1 MGFNYK
7 NTFLLE
13 FEDSLL
19 ANTLNGNSVVYN
31 MSAYNVDNGYPIND
45 IEFADSSNG
54 KRSLAMKN
62 GSKYSIVYS
71 SSSIYF
77 GPYPNTDKG
86 VDWVFDIDFFSSNF
100 GSSRRRALAGQ
111 YQVVLQGNEY
121 VIINNQGDNKFG
133 EFFIF
138 EESTGIENMH
148 SMHLWIR
155 VENVPDQYYKFKTE
169 DFAAN
174 KWINFVIHF
183 TQPAIPSSTSTPDP
197 IEPYSLKFFINC
209 EDLQFSS
216 YGVAP
221 PKYSNNTE
229 YLNVTKPINVFN
241 FSLNDRIFGTSSSC
255 AQLSSLVNEISC
267 FNRRGDESEDRAAFS
282 EREVFNTYNYG
293 MAFTILNNNKIT
305 NNKFIIKS
313 TAMSTVR
320 VLSTE
325 GSSEGQYLGLSDG
338 RLLESKEAVWQ
349 YSKLLNNQM
358 SLEQIDVIAI
368 TPNSNIDIVPGSG
381 IKFTGY
387 IVGLE

>member
-1 MGFNYK
+1 MAFNYK

-13 FEDSLL
+13 FEDSLS
-19 ANTLNGNSVVYN
+19 ANTLNSNSVVDN
-31 MSAYNVDNGYPIND
+31 MLAYNVDNGSPIID

-54 KRSLAMKN
+54 KKSLAMKN
-62 GSKYSIVYS
+62 GSKYSIVDS
-71 SSSIYF
+71 TSSIYF
-77 GPYPNTDKG
+77 GPYPNADKG
-86 VDWVFDIDFFSSNF
+86 VDWVFDIDFFSSSF
-100 GSSRRRALAGQ
+100 GSLRRRALAGQ

-121 VIINNQGDNKFG
+121 VIRNDPGDNKYG

-155 VENVPDQYYKFKTE
+155 VKGLREYYKFKTE

-183 TQPAIPSSTSTPDP
+183 TQPAIPSSTSTQDP
-197 IEPYSLKFFINC
+197 TEPYSLKFFINC

-216 YGVAP
+216 YGFPVSI
-221 PKYSNNTE
+221 YSNTIE
-229 YLNVTKPINVFN
+229 YLNVTKPIRVFN

-267 FNRRGDESEDRAAFS
+267 FNRRGDVSEDRAAFS

-320 VLSTE
+320 VLSAE

-368 TPNSNIDIVPGSG
+368 TPNSARDIVPGSG

>member
-1 MGFNYK
+1 MAFNYN

-19 ANTLNGNSVVYN
+19 ANTLNGNSVVDN
-31 MSAYNVDNGYPIND
+31 MSAYNVDNGSPIND

-54 KRSLAMKN
+54 KKSLAMKN
-62 GSKYSIVYS
+62 GSKYSIVDS

-86 VDWVFDIDFFSSNF
+86 VDWVFNIDFFSSNF

-111 YQVVLQGNEY
+111 YSVVLQGNDY
-121 VIINNQGDNKFG
+121 VIFNSPSENKFCD
-133 EFFIF
+133 FFIF
-138 EESTGIENMH
+138 EESKEEENMH
-148 SMHLWIR
+148 SMHLWIMVKNR
-155 VENVPDQYYKFKTE
+155 PQQYYKFKTE

-183 TQPAIPSSTSTPDP
+183 TQPAIPLSTSTPDP
-197 IEPYSLKFFINC
+197 TESYSLKFFINC

-216 YGVAP
+216 YGSTVSE
-221 PKYSNNTE
+221 YFNNTE
-229 YLNVTKPINVFN
+229 YLDVTKPTSVFN

-255 AQLSSLVNEISC
+255 TQLSSLVNEISC
-267 FNRRGDESEDRAAFS
+267 FNRRGDGFEDRAAFS

-320 VLSTE
+320 VLSAE

-368 TPNSNIDIVPGSG
+368 TPNSSITIVPGSG

>member
-13 FEDSLL
+13 FKDSLL
-19 ANTLNGNSVVYN
+19 ANTLNGNSVVTS
-31 MSAYNVDNGYPIND
+31 MSAYNVDNGSLIND

-54 KRSLAMKN
+54 KKSLAMKN
-62 GSKYSIVYS
+62 GSKYSIVVS
-71 SSSIYF
+71 SSNIYF

-86 VDWVFDIDFFSSNF
+86 VDWVFDIDFFSSSF
-100 GSSRRRALAGQ
+100 GSLRRRALAGQ
-111 YQVVLQGNEY
+111 YQVVLEGNEY
-121 VIINNQGDNKFG
+121 VIINNQGADKYS

-138 EESTGIENMH
+138 EESTEDEDRNSI
-148 SMHLWIR
+148 HLWIR
-155 VENVPDQYYKFKTE
+155 KKDTPSYYKFKTE
-169 DFAAN
+169 EYDSN

-183 TQPAIPSSTSTPDP
+183 TQPAIPLTTSTEYPT
-197 IEPYSLKFFINC
+197 EPYSLKFFINC

-216 YGVAP
+216 YGVAVS
-221 PKYSNNTE
+221 KYSNNTE
-229 YLNVTKPINVFN
+229 YLNVTKPTSVFN

-267 FNRRGDESEDRAAFS
+267 FNRRGDEFEDRAAFS
-282 EREVFNTYNYG
+282 EKEVFNTYNYG

-320 VLSTE
+320 VLSAE

-358 SLEQIDVIAI
+358 SLEQIEVIAI
-368 TPNSNIDIVPGSG
+368 TPNSDIDIVPGSG

>member
-1 MGFNYK
+1 MAFNYK

-19 ANTLNGNSVVYN
+19 ANTLNSNSVVDN
-31 MSAYNVDNGYPIND
+31 MSAYNVDSGSPITD

-54 KRSLAMKN
+54 KKSLAMKN
-62 GSKYSIVYS
+62 GSKYSIVDS
-71 SSSIYF
+71 TSSIYF
-77 GPYPNTDKG
+77 GPYPNADKG
-86 VDWVFDIDFFSSNF
+86 VDWVFDIDFFSSSF
-100 GSSRRRALAGQ
+100 GSLRRRALAGQ

-121 VIINNQGDNKFG
+121 VIRNDPGDNKYG

-155 VENVPDQYYKFKTE
+155 VKGLREYYKFKTE

-183 TQPAIPSSTSTPDP
+183 TQPAIPSSTSTQDP
-197 IEPYSLKFFINC
+197 TEPYSLKFFINC

-216 YGVAP
+216 YGFPVSI
-221 PKYSNNTE
+221 YSNTIE
-229 YLNVTKPINVFN
+229 YLNVTKPIRVFN

-267 FNRRGDESEDRAAFS
+267 FNRRGDGFEDRAAFS

-320 VLSTE
+320 VLSAE

-358 SLEQIDVIAI
+358 SLDQIDVIAI
-368 TPNSNIDIVPGSG
+368 TPNSDKAIVPGSG

>member
-1 MGFNYK
+1 MAFNYN

-13 FEDSLL
+13 FENSLS
-19 ANTLNGNSVVYN
+19 ANTLNGNSVVDN
-31 MSAYNVDNGYPIND
+31 MSACNVDNGFPIND

-54 KRSLAMKN
+54 KKSLAMKN
-62 GSKYSIVYS
+62 GSKYSIVDS
-71 SSSIYF
+71 SSKIYF

-111 YQVVLQGNEY
+111 YRVALEGNEY
-121 VIINNQGDNKFG
+121 VIFNSPGENKFC

-148 SMHLWIR
+148 SIHLWIMVKDSPER
-155 VENVPDQYYKFKTE
+155 YYKFKTE

-183 TQPAIPSSTSTPDP
+183 TQPAIPSSTSAQDP
-197 IEPYSLKFFINC
+197 TEPYSLKFFINC
-209 EDLQFSS
+209 EDLCFSS

-229 YLNVTKPINVFN
+229 YLDVTKPISVFN

-267 FNRRGDESEDRAAFS
+267 FNRRGDGFEDRAAFS

-320 VLSTE
+320 VLSAE

-368 TPNSNIDIVPGSG
+368 TPNSDIDIVPGSG

>member
-1 MGFNYK
+1 MAFNYK

-13 FEDSLL
+13 FEDSLS
-19 ANTLNGNSVVYN
+19 ANTLNSNSVVDN
-31 MSAYNVDNGYPIND
+31 MLAYNVDNGSPIID

-54 KRSLAMKN
+54 KKSLAMKN
-62 GSKYSIVYS
+62 GSKYSIVDS
-71 SSSIYF
+71 TSSIYF
-77 GPYPNTDKG
+77 GPYPNADKG
-86 VDWVFDIDFFSSNF
+86 VDWVFDIDFFSSSF
-100 GSSRRRALAGQ
+100 GSLRRRALAGQ

-121 VIINNQGDNKFG
+121 VIRNDPGDNKYG

-155 VENVPDQYYKFKTE
+155 VKGLREYYKFKTE

-197 IEPYSLKFFINC
+197 TEPYSLKFFINC
-209 EDLQFSS
+209 KDLQFSS

-221 PKYSNNTE
+221 LKYNNNTE
-229 YLNVTKPINVFN
+229 YLNVTKPIRVFN

-267 FNRRGDESEDRAAFS
+267 FNRRGDVSEDRAAFS

-320 VLSTE
+320 VLSAE

-368 TPNSNIDIVPGSG
+368 TPNSARDIVPGSG

>member
-1 MGFNYK
+1 MAFNYK

-19 ANTLNGNSVVYN
+19 ANKLNDNSVVN
-31 MSAYNVDNGYPIND
+31 SMLAYNVDNGSPIND

-54 KRSLAMKN
+54 KKSLAMKN
-62 GSKYSIVYS
+62 GSKYSIVDS

-111 YQVVLQGNEY
+111 YRVALEGNDY
-121 VIINNQGDNKFG
+121 VIFNSSSENKFC

-138 EESTGIENMH
+138 EESKEEENMH

-155 VENVPDQYYKFKTE
+155 VKDSPQLYYKFKTE

-197 IEPYSLKFFINC
+197 TEPYSLKFFINC
-209 EDLQFSS
+209 
-216 YGVAP
+216 
-221 PKYSNNTE
+221 
-229 YLNVTKPINVFN
+229 VFN

-267 FNRRGDESEDRAAFS
+267 FNRRGDGSDDRAAFS
-282 EREVFNTYNYG
+282 EKEVFNTYNYG

-320 VLSTE
+320 VLSAE

-368 TPNSNIDIVPGSG
+368 TTNNRIDIVPGSG

>member
-31 MSAYNVDNGYPIND
+31 MSAYNVDNGSLITD

-54 KRSLAMKN
+54 KKSLAMKN
-62 GSKYSIVYS
+62 GSKYSIVDS
-71 SSSIYF
+71 TSSIYF
-77 GPYPNTDKG
+77 GPYPNADKG
-86 VDWVFDIDFFSSNF
+86 VDWVFDIDFFSSSF

-121 VIINNQGDNKFG
+121 VIINNQGANKFG

-138 EESTGIENMH
+138 EESKEEENIH

-155 VENVPDQYYKFKTE
+155 VKDSTQLYYKFKTE

-183 TQPAIPSSTSTPDP
+183 TQPAIPSSTSTQDP
-197 IEPYSLKFFINC
+197 TEPYSLKFFINC

-216 YGVAP
+216 YGF
-221 PKYSNNTE
+221 
-229 YLNVTKPINVFN
+229 TKPISVFN

-267 FNRRGDESEDRAAFS
+267 FNRRGDGSEDRAAFS

-320 VLSTE
+320 VLSAE

-349 YSKLLNNQM
+349 YSKLLNNRM

-368 TPNSNIDIVPGSG
+368 TPNSDYHIVPGSG

>member
-1 MGFNYK
+1 MGFNYN

-13 FEDSLL
+13 FEDSLS
-19 ANTLNGNSVVYN
+19 ANTLNSNSVVTS
-31 MSAYNVDNGYPIND
+31 MSAYHVDNGYQIND
-45 IEFADSSNG
+45 IEFVDSSNG

-62 GSKYSIVYS
+62 GSKYSIVD

-121 VIINNQGDNKFG
+121 VIINNEGDNKFG

-155 VENVPDQYYKFKTE
+155 VKNAAQYYKFKTE

-183 TQPAIPSSTSTPDP
+183 TQPAIPSSTSAQVPT
-197 IEPYSLKFFINC
+197 EPYSLKFFINC

-216 YGVAP
+216 YGIDP
-221 PKYSNNTE
+221 PIYSNNTE
-229 YLNVTKPINVFN
+229 YLNVTKPIKVFN

-267 FNRRGDESEDRAAFS
+267 FNRRGDGFEDRAAFS

-320 VLSTE
+320 VLSAE

-368 TPNSNIDIVPGSG
+368 TPNSIIDIVPGSG

>member
-1 MGFNYK
+1 MAFNYK

-13 FEDSLL
+13 FEDSLS
-19 ANTLNGNSVVYN
+19 ANTLNSNSVVDN
-31 MSAYNVDNGYPIND
+31 MLAYNVDNGSPIID

-54 KRSLAMKN
+54 KKSLAMKN
-62 GSKYSIVYS
+62 GSKYSIVDS
-71 SSSIYF
+71 TSSIYF
-77 GPYPNTDKG
+77 GPYPNADKG
-86 VDWVFDIDFFSSNF
+86 VDWVFDIDFFSSSF
-100 GSSRRRALAGQ
+100 GSLRRRALAGQ

-121 VIINNQGDNKFG
+121 VIRNDPGDNKYG

-155 VENVPDQYYKFKTE
+155 VKGLREYYKFKTE

-183 TQPAIPSSTSTPDP
+183 TQPAIPSSTSTQDP
-197 IEPYSLKFFINC
+197 TEPYSLKFFINC

-216 YGVAP
+216 YGFPVSI
-221 PKYSNNTE
+221 YSNTIE
-229 YLNVTKPINVFN
+229 YLNVTKPIRVFN

-267 FNRRGDESEDRAAFS
+267 FNRRGDGSEDRAAFS

-320 VLSTE
+320 VLSAE

-368 TPNSNIDIVPGSG
+368 TPNSARDIVPGSG

>member
-1 MGFNYK
+1 MAFNYK

-13 FEDSLL
+13 FEDSLS
-19 ANTLNGNSVVYN
+19 ANTLNGNSVVTS
-31 MSAYNVDNGYPIND
+31 MSAYNVDNGSPITD

-54 KRSLAMKN
+54 KKSLAMKN
-62 GSKYSIVYS
+62 GSKYSIVDS
-71 SSSIYF
+71 TSSIYF
-77 GPYPNTDKG
+77 GPYPNADKG
-86 VDWVFDIDFFSSNF
+86 VDWVFDIDFFSSSF

-121 VIINNQGDNKFG
+121 VIRNDPGANKYG

-155 VENVPDQYYKFKTE
+155 VKDSREYYKFKTE
-169 DFAAN
+169 DFASN

-183 TQPAIPSSTSTPDP
+183 TQPAIPSSTSTQDP
-197 IEPYSLKFFINC
+197 TEPYSLKFFINC

-216 YGVAP
+216 YGFPVSI
-221 PKYSNNTE
+221 YSNTIE
-229 YLNVTKPINVFN
+229 YLNVTKPIRVFN

-267 FNRRGDESEDRAAFS
+267 FNRRGDGFEDRAAFS

-320 VLSTE
+320 VLSAE

-368 TPNSNIDIVPGSG
+368 TPNSEFVIVPGSG

>member
-1 MGFNYK
+1 MAFNYK

-13 FEDSLL
+13 FEDSLS
-19 ANTLNGNSVVYN
+19 ANTLNGNSVVTS
-31 MSAYNVDNGYPIND
+31 MSAYNVDNGLPITD

-54 KRSLAMKN
+54 KKSLAMKN
-62 GSKYSIVYS
+62 GSKYSIVDS
-71 SSSIYF
+71 TSSIYF
-77 GPYPNTDKG
+77 GPYPNADKG
-86 VDWVFDIDFFSSNF
+86 VDWVFDIDFFSSSF
-100 GSSRRRALAGQ
+100 GSLRRRALAGQ

-121 VIINNQGDNKFG
+121 VIRNDPGDNKYG

-155 VENVPDQYYKFKTE
+155 VKGLREYYKFKTE

-183 TQPAIPSSTSTPDP
+183 TQPAIPSSTSTQDP
-197 IEPYSLKFFINC
+197 TEPYSLKFFINC

-216 YGVAP
+216 YGFPVS
-221 PKYSNNTE
+221 KYFNNIE
-229 YLNVTKPINVFN
+229 YLNVTKPISVFN

-267 FNRRGDESEDRAAFS
+267 FNRRGDGFEDRAAFS

-320 VLSTE
+320 VLSAE

-358 SLEQIDVIAI
+358 SLDQIDVIAI
-368 TPNSNIDIVPGSG
+368 TPNSDKAIVPGSG

>member
-1 MGFNYK
+1 MAFNYK

-19 ANTLNGNSVVYN
+19 ANTLNSNSVVDN
-31 MSAYNVDNGYPIND
+31 MSAYNVDIGSPITD

-54 KRSLAMKN
+54 KKSLAMKN
-62 GSKYSIVYS
+62 GSKYSIVDS
-71 SSSIYF
+71 TSSIYF
-77 GPYPNTDKG
+77 GPYPNADKG
-86 VDWVFDIDFFSSNF
+86 VDWVFDIDFFSSSF
-100 GSSRRRALAGQ
+100 GSLRRRALAGQ

-121 VIINNQGDNKFG
+121 VIRNDPGDNKYG

-155 VENVPDQYYKFKTE
+155 VKGLREYYKFKTE

-197 IEPYSLKFFINC
+197 TEPYSLKFFINC

-216 YGVAP
+216 YGFPVSI
-221 PKYSNNTE
+221 YSNTIE
-229 YLNVTKPINVFN
+229 YLNVTKPIRVFN

-267 FNRRGDESEDRAAFS
+267 FNRRGDVSEDRAAFS

-320 VLSTE
+320 VLSAE

-368 TPNSNIDIVPGSG
+368 TPNSARDIVPGSG